1 MMTNMKPNRLLQLIT
16 CLFLILITLA
26 AYWKV
31 QHNDFINLDDNLY
44 ITDNPYIKK
53 GWTTDNLLWA
63 FTNAHACHWHPM
75 TWLSHMLDVELFGL
89 HPGGHHMVSLIFHVV
104 NSLLLFFLFQKM
116 TGEVWKCAL
125 IAGLFALHPLRVE
138 SIAWAAERKDVL
150 SVFFFFLTIY
160 TYLHYIEKIKFRR
173 YLLTLLSFAMALMS
187 KPMVV
192 TLPFVLLLLDYWPLG
207 RFQSKKKER
216 WHPMIQLT
224 IEKIPFFLFTFV
236 MSIFT
241 VVNHL
246 QGGAVTPFDKL
257 PFSIRIGNAFISYI
271 RYIWKMLC
279 PNELAVFYPHP
290 IHLPLWEVIGAILL
304 IIFITIVVIAFRREH
319 PYLAIGW
326 FWYLGTLIPVIG
338 LVQAGTQAMADR
350 FTYIPMVGLFLMISF
365 GIPNIFMRR
374 GFTRIILIPSGIFIF
389 LILAILSAI
398 QVGRWQNSVTLFT
411 HTLNVTSNN
420 YLIHN
425 NLGVTLMRQGKY
437 PEALFHLKKA
447 MEIKPNYADA
457 YHNLGTLLLLQGN
470 EKEALDHFT
479 LALEYN
485 PKKAETHSSIGG
497 ILAKQEK
504 FKEALFH
511 FSEAVRLN
519 KEDGEAHYNLGTI
532 LLQQGK
538 TQEGVYYLNQSL
550 ETLPEN
556 PKTHHNLG
564 LAFESMGKFEKAVE
578 HYRKSLRIDSKNAD
592 THFCLASLFSKQGRG
607 EDAIFHL
614 NETIKLNPGD
624 SEAHYLLGNI
634 FLAQNKYEEA
644 ISPLM
649 EAARINPNHG
659 KAHFAL
665 GEIYLSM
672 GKKELALRQY
682 QILQKIDDPLAK
694 LFHQKI
700 LNIDN

>member
-1 MMTNMKPNRLLQLIT
+1 MMAPMKPSRLLPLII
-16 CLFLILITLA
+16 CLFLILMTLA
-26 AYWKV
+26 AYWNV

-53 GWTTDNLLWA
+53 GWTTDNFLWA
-63 FTNAHACHWHPM
+63 FTKVHAGHWHPM

-89 HPGGHHMVSLIFHVV
+89 HPGRHHFVSLIFHII
-104 NSLLLFFLFQKM
+104 NSLLLFILFQKM
-116 TGEVWKCAL
+116 TGEVWKSAL

-150 SVFFFFLTIY
+150 SAFFFFLTIY
-160 TYLHYIEKIKFRR
+160 TYLHYFEKIQFRR

-187 KPMVV
+187 KPMAV

-207 RFQSKKKER
+207 RFQSGDQER
-216 WHPMIQLT
+216 RHPMIQLT
-224 IEKIPFFLFTFV
+224 LEKIPLFLFTFV

-241 VVNHL
+241 FMSHL
-246 QGGAVTPFDKL
+246 QSGAVTPFDKL
-257 PFSIRIGNAFISYI
+257 PLSIRIGNALIYYL

-279 PNELAVFYPHP
+279 PNALAVFYPHP

-304 IIFITIVVIAFRREH
+304 IIIITIVVIAVRREH
-319 PYLAIGW
+319 PYLAVGW

-338 LVQAGTQAMADR
+338 LTQAGTQAMADR
-350 FTYIPMVGLFLMISF
+350 FTYIPMVGLSLMISF
-365 GIPNIFMRR
+365 GIPNIFMRWR
-374 GFTRIILIPSGIFIF
+374 FTRIILIPSGIFIF
-389 LILAILSAI
+389 LILAILSSI

-447 MEIKPNYADA
+447 IEIKPKYADA
-457 YHNLGTLLLLQGN
+457 YHNLGTLLFLQGN
-470 EKEALDHFT
+470 GKEALNHFA

-485 PKKAETHSSIGG
+485 PEKAETHSSIGG

-511 FSEAVRLN
+511 FSEAVRIN
-519 KEDGEAHYNLGTI
+519 KADGEAHYNLGTI

-538 TQEGVYYLNQSL
+538 TQEGVYSLNQSL

-564 LAFESMGKFEKAVE
+564 LAFESMGELEKAVE

-607 EDAIFHL
+607 EEAIFHL

-634 FLAQNKYEEA
+634 LLAQNKYEEA
-644 ISPLM
+644 ISYM
-649 EAARINPNHG
+649 IEAARINPNHG

-672 GKKELALRQY
+672 GERELARRQY

-694 LFHQKI
+694 LLHQKFSQ
-700 LNIDN
+700 